1 MSGSIYCPHCHK
13 HTQLSVGLS
22 VIEHGGRSIEAPAVC
37 KDIHHRSWWIGLCNA
52 CGQACLVLEN
62 GQRVYPQ
69 PLPSPTDIAIPDDIA
84 KSLNEAKLCHSLG
97 CYRAC
102 ATMARLAV
110 QIACH
115 TKGALKGDLVGQ
127 ISYLAESGVITKDLA
142 EWATVVRWIGNDGA
156 HPNALDVE
164 PDDAEV
170 CLHLAEQFLH
180 VIFVTPARAKARREA
195 RGR

>member
-1 MSGSIYCPHCHK
+1 M
-13 HTQLSVGLS
+13 
-22 VIEHGGRSIEAPAVC
+22 
-37 KDIHHRSWWIGLCNA
+37 
-52 CGQACLVLEN
+52 
-62 GQRVYPQ
+62 
-69 PLPSPTDIAIPDDIA
+69 
-84 KSLNEAKLCHSLG
+84 
-97 CYRAC
+97 
-102 ATMARLAV
+102 

-127 ISYLAESGVITKDLA
+127 ISYLAESGVFTKDLA

-164 PDDAEV
+164 PDDAED